1 MLVASLVILFFFA
14 LVNASLFSS
23 SNPYISEVSVT
34 IYSNTSSINT
44 IDESDPPRNYK
55 QNIVPNTN
63 LTQPE
68 TEGRS
73 GILYDRGLSCSSNSS
88 GISPPALLKDQQKIA
103 LVRRGECSFTTKVI
117 NCQQDNAIAV
127 IIYDDVPFEKDSRA
141 GIMDIPAT
149 NISIAVYYVDLDVG
163 VDLLGKLQLLSSSVM
178 QAPDNVSYQKA
189 IKVILY
195 PAIGGFPNAWEFTLI
210 VVVALLAISFLTS
223 IGMHWHLWRIRR
235 RQRTLFEDGFFQGNM
250 PFSLQPKKNVI
261 DPALLVV
268 FPTRVV
274 KEPSATDAIS
284 QLDEIISKKD
294 SLPDSVISTRQ
305 CQAEGLAKE
314 ETATFPDVNTGTGP
328 SQVASTGDTSSGDEE
343 DDDALDSCVIC
354 LDSFSAGDAV
364 RRLPCDHEYHCEC
377 IDPWLT
383 RKSASCPICKH
394 DCSLDIPKSQEGVPD
409 VITASAINVPEP
421 ALHSNHSN
429 NVFSFSFLRSFERS
443 GSPHSTVSSFGP
455 TIPAD
460 RAEQFSRSWMARS
473 LPRNMR
479 RQLNAVAA
487 NQESA
492 MIELPARMTGSPSI
506 EYAQQTNLST
516 IPLDNANER
525 GGIFRRLSRSLPRYW
540 GRQR

>member
-223 IGMHWHLWRIRR
+223 R
-235 RQRTLFEDGFFQGNM
+235 NM

-377 IDPWLT
+377 IG
-383 RKSASCPICKH
+383 RRYESGRV
-394 DCSLDIPKSQEGVPD
+394 IP
-409 VITASAINVPEP
+409 
-421 ALHSNHSN
+421 
-429 NVFSFSFLRSFERS
+429 F
-443 GSPHSTVSSFGP
+443 
-455 TIPAD
+455 
-460 RAEQFSRSWMARS
+460 
-473 LPRNMR
+473 
-479 RQLNAVAA
+479 
-487 NQESA
+487 
-492 MIELPARMTGSPSI
+492 
-506 EYAQQTNLST
+506 
-516 IPLDNANER
+516 
-525 GGIFRRLSRSLPRYW
+525 
-540 GRQR
+540 